1 MSIRQSFAGALFATA
16 MFAGLSRAHADPAP
30 QCGSRLRTALVEL
43 NVAGRDA
50 HQARVAVHV
59 EKLASTLHLG
69 LLANMARHAADAAAQ
84 AEASATRTAI
94 ETLMGR
100 PRVTWPPN
108 AGPTPHCPTA

>member
-1 MSIRQSFAGALFATA
+1 MSIRGSCAAALFAA
-16 MFAGLSRAHADPAP
+16 VMFVGAPRAHADPSP

-43 NVAGRDA
+43 NAAGRDA
-50 HQARVAVHV
+50 HEARVAVHV
-59 EKLASTLHLG
+59 EELASTLHMG
-69 LLANMARHAADAAAQ
+69 LLANMARHAADTATK

-100 PRVTWPPN
+100 AHVVWPPN